1 MERIWLEH
9 YPKGVPADIIDQ
21 AAAYTSLADL
31 FEQSCRQY
39 AHNTAY
45 ISMGASMSYTQTYE
59 KAQAFAA
66 WLQSQGV
73 GKGDRVALMMPNLLQ
88 YPVCLFGTLMAG
100 AVVVNTNPLY
110 TAHELHHQLE
120 DSGATTV
127 VVAENFAGTLQQA
140 LPETAV
146 KRIIV
151 TSLGEMLG
159 FPKGLITDLVVRHV
173 KKLVPAWKIP
183 GALRLHQVLAAGARR
198 TYQRP
203 TLTHD
208 DLAALQYTGGTTGVA
223 KGAMLSHGN
232 LIANVC
238 QAHGWIKPFC
248 QGERECIVTALPLYH
263 IFALTA
269 NCLTFMKL
277 GASNLLIVNPRDIPG
292 FVKELGTVKFTALT
306 GVNTLFNALLN
317 NADFA
322 KLDFSSLHTTLG
334 GGMAVQ
340 EAIAAR
346 WLKITGKPIAQAYGL
361 TETSPAVTIN
371 PLDKVDFNGSIGLPV
386 PSTDVAVRTDNREMA
401 IGESGEICVKGP
413 QVTAGY
419 WNRPEETAKVFDAD
433 GWLMTGDIGYMNDKG
448 YVFLLDRKKDMI
460 LVSGFNVYPNE
471 VEAAAIEHPGI
482 LEAAAIGVPNG
493 PSGEVVKLYVIRKD
507 PTLTEADVIA
517 HCRTLLTGYKVPKF
531 VEFRDDLPRS
541 NVGKILRKELRK
553 QETAGNPTDRPA

>member
-9 YPKGVPADIIDQ
+9 YPEGVPADITDQ
-21 AAAYTSLADL
+21 AAAYESLADL

-39 AHNTAY
+39 AGNTAY
-45 ISMGASMSYTQTYE
+45 VSMGASMTYAQTLA
-59 KAQAFAA
+59 KARAFAA
-66 WLQSQGV
+66 WLQAQGV

-88 YPVCLFGTLMAG
+88 YPICLFGTLMAG

-110 TAHELHHQLE
+110 TAHELHHQLS
-120 DSGATTV
+120 DSGTTTV
-127 VVAENFAGTLQQA
+127 VVAENFAHTLQQA
-140 LPETAV
+140 MPDTQV
-146 KRIIV
+146 KRVVV

-173 KKLVPAWKIP
+173 KKLVPAWNIP
-183 GALRLHQVLAAGARR
+183 GALRLRDVLAEGARAP
-198 TYQRP
+198 YHRP
-203 TLTHD
+203 ALTHA

-232 LIANVC
+232 LVSNVC
-238 QAHGWIKPFC
+238 QAYAWVRPYCTGD
-248 QGERECIVTALPLYH
+248 RECIVTALPLYH

-269 NCLTFMKL
+269 NCLTFMRL

-292 FVKELGTVKFTALT
+292 FIKELGKVRFTALT

-317 NADFA
+317 NPDFS
-322 KLDFSSLHTTLG
+322 KLDFSGLNLTLG

-346 WLKITGKPIAQAYGL
+346 WLKTTGKPIAQAYGL

-371 PLDKVDFNGSIGLPV
+371 PFDKVDFNGSIGLPV
-386 PSTDVAVRTDNREMA
+386 PSTDVAVRNENRTMA

-433 GWLMTGDIGYMNDKG
+433 GWLLTGDIGYMNDKG

-493 PSGEVVKLYVIRKD
+493 ASGEVVKLYVIRKD
-507 PTLTEADVIA
+507 PNLTEADVIA

-531 VEFRDDLPRS
+531 VEFREDLPRS
-541 NVGKILRKELRK
+541 NVGKILRKELRNEADK
-553 QETAGNPTDRPA
+553 PSA

>member
-9 YPKGVPADIIDQ
+9 YPEGVPADITDQ
-21 AAAYTSLADL
+21 AAAFDSLADL

-39 AHNTAY
+39 AGNTAY
-45 ISMGASMSYTQTYE
+45 ISMGASMTYAQTRD

-73 GKGDRVALMMPNLLQ
+73 EKGDRVALMMPNLLQ

-100 AVVVNTNPLY
+100 AAVVNTNPLY
-110 TAHELHHQLE
+110 TAHELNHQLV

-127 VVAENFAGTLQQA
+127 VVAENFAHTLQQA
-140 LPETAV
+140 LPGTQV
-146 KRIIV
+146 KRVVV

-159 FPKGLITDLVVRHV
+159 FPKGAITDLVVRHV
-173 KKLVPAWKIP
+173 KKMVPAWKIP
-183 GALRLHQVLAAGARR
+183 GALRLRDVLAAGARA
-198 TYQRP
+198 P
-203 TLTHD
+203 FHPPALTHD

-232 LIANVC
+232 LVSNVC
-238 QAHGWIKPFC
+238 QAYAWVRPFC
-248 QGERECIVTALPLYH
+248 NGDRECIVTALPLYH

-269 NCLTFMKL
+269 NCLTFMRL
-277 GASNLLIVNPRDIPG
+277 GASNLLIVNPRDIPA
-292 FVKELGTVKFTALT
+292 FIKEMGKVRFTALT

-317 NADFA
+317 HPDFS
-322 KLDFSSLHTTLG
+322 KLDFSSLQTTLG

-340 EAIAAR
+340 EAIAQR

-386 PSTDVAVRTDNREMA
+386 SSTDVAVRNDNRTVA

-433 GWLMTGDIGYMNDKG
+433 GWLLTGDIGYMNDKG

-493 PSGEVVKLYVIRKD
+493 ASGEVVKLYVIRKD
-507 PTLTEADVIA
+507 PNLTEADVIA
-517 HCRTLLTGYKVPKF
+517 HCRKLLTGYKVPKY
-531 VEFRDDLPRS
+531 VEFREDLPRS
-541 NVGKILRKELRK
+541 NVGKILRKELRNEK
-553 QETAGNPTDRPA
+553 KA

>member
-9 YPKGVPADIIDQ
+9 YPEGVPADITDQ
-21 AAAYTSLADL
+21 AAAYESLADL

-39 AHNTAY
+39 AGNTAY
-45 ISMGASMSYTQTYE
+45 VSMGASMTYAQTLDQ
-59 KAQAFAA
+59 ARAFAA
-66 WLQSQGV
+66 WLQAQGV

-88 YPVCLFGTLMAG
+88 YPICLFGTLMAG

-110 TAHELHHQLE
+110 TAYELHHQLS

-127 VVAENFAGTLQQA
+127 VVAENFAHTLQQA
-140 LPETAV
+140 MVMPDTQV
-146 KRIIV
+146 KRVVV
-151 TSLGEMLG
+151 TSLGELLG

-173 KKLVPAWKIP
+173 KKLVPAWNIP
-183 GALRLHQVLAAGARR
+183 GALRLRDVLAEGARAP
-198 TYQRP
+198 YHRP
-203 TLTHD
+203 ALTHA

-232 LIANVC
+232 LVSNVC
-238 QAHGWIKPFC
+238 QAYAWVSPYCTGD
-248 QGERECIVTALPLYH
+248 RECIVTALPLYH

-269 NCLTFMKL
+269 NCLTFMRL

-292 FVKELGTVKFTALT
+292 FIKELGKVKFTALT

-317 NADFA
+317 NPEFS
-322 KLDFSSLHTTLG
+322 KLDFSGLNLTLG

-346 WLKITGKPIAQAYGL
+346 WLKATGKPIAQAYGL

-371 PLDKVDFNGSIGLPV
+371 PFDKVDFNGSIGLPV
-386 PSTDVAVRTDNREMA
+386 PSTEVAVRNDSRTVA

-433 GWLMTGDIGYMNDKG
+433 GWLLTGDIGYMNDKG

-493 PSGEVVKLYVIRKD
+493 ASGEVVKLYVIRKD
-507 PTLTEADVIA
+507 PNLTEADVIA

-531 VEFRDDLPRS
+531 VEFREDLPRS

-553 QETAGNPTDRPA
+553 EADKPSA

>member
-9 YPKGVPADIIDQ
+9 YPEGVPADITDQ
-21 AAAYTSLADL
+21 AAAFDSLVDL

-39 AHNTAY
+39 AGNTAY
-45 ISMGASMSYTQTYE
+45 VSMGASLTYAQTLD
-59 KAQAFAA
+59 KARAFAG
-66 WLQSQGV
+66 WLQAQGV
-73 GKGDRVALMMPNLLQ
+73 SKGDRVALMMPNLLQ
-88 YPVCLFGTLMAG
+88 YPICLFGTLMAG
-100 AVVVNTNPLY
+100 ATVVNTNPLY
-110 TAHELHHQLE
+110 TPHELHHQLA

-127 VVAENFAGTLQQA
+127 VVAENFAHTLQEAMPGTQ
-140 LPETAV
+140 V
-146 KRIIV
+146 KRVVV
-151 TSLGEMLG
+151 TSLGELLG

-173 KKLVPAWKIP
+173 KKMVPAWNIP
-183 GALRLHQVLAAGARR
+183 GALRLREVLAEGARASYR
-198 TYQRP
+198 RP
-203 TLTHD
+203 ALTHA

-232 LIANVC
+232 LVANVC
-238 QAHGWIKPFC
+238 QAYAWVRPYC
-248 QGERECIVTALPLYH
+248 QGDRECIVTALPLYH

-269 NCLTFMKL
+269 NCLTFMRL

-292 FVKELGTVKFTALT
+292 FVKELGKARFTALT

-317 NADFA
+317 HPDFA
-322 KLDFSSLHTTLG
+322 RLDFSSLNITLG

-340 EAIAAR
+340 EAIAER
-346 WLKITGKPIAQAYGL
+346 WLKTTGKPIAQAYGL

-386 PSTDVAVRTDNREMA
+386 PSTDVAIRNDNRTMA

-433 GWLMTGDIGYMNDKG
+433 GWLLTGDIGYMNDKG

-482 LEAAAIGVPNG
+482 LEAAAIGVPG
-493 PSGEVVKLYVIRKD
+493 GASGEAVKLYVIRKD
-507 PTLTEADVIA
+507 PNLTEADVIA
-517 HCRTLLTGYKVPKF
+517 HCRKLLTGYKVPKF
-531 VEFRDDLPRS
+531 VEFREDLPRS
-541 NVGKILRKELRK
+541 NVGKILRKELRNEK
-553 QETAGNPTDRPA
+553 AQQTA

>member
-9 YPKGVPADIIDQ
+9 YPEGVPADITDQ
-21 AAAYTSLADL
+21 AAAFDSLADL

-39 AHNTAY
+39 AGNTAY
-45 ISMGASMSYTQTYE
+45 ISMGASMTYAQTRD

-73 GKGDRVALMMPNLLQ
+73 EKGDRVALMMPNLLQ

-100 AVVVNTNPLY
+100 AAVVNTNPLY
-110 TAHELHHQLE
+110 TAHELNHQLV

-127 VVAENFAGTLQQA
+127 VVAENFAHTLQQA
-140 LPETAV
+140 LPGTQV
-146 KRIIV
+146 KRVVV

-159 FPKGLITDLVVRHV
+159 FPKGAITDLVVRHV
-173 KKLVPAWKIP
+173 KKMVPAWKIP
-183 GALRLHQVLAAGARR
+183 GALRLRDVLAAGARA
-198 TYQRP
+198 P
-203 TLTHD
+203 FHPPALTHD

-223 KGAMLSHGN
+223 KGAMLTHGN
-232 LIANVC
+232 LVSNVC
-238 QAHGWIKPFC
+238 QAYAWVRPFC
-248 QGERECIVTALPLYH
+248 NGDRECIVTALPLYH

-269 NCLTFMKL
+269 NCLTFMRL
-277 GASNLLIVNPRDIPG
+277 GASNLLIVNPRDIPA
-292 FVKELGTVKFTALT
+292 FIKEMGKVRFTALT

-317 NADFA
+317 HPDFS
-322 KLDFSSLHTTLG
+322 KLDFSSLQTTLG

-340 EAIAAR
+340 EAIAQR
-346 WLKITGKPIAQAYGL
+346 WLKTTGKPIAQAYGL

-386 PSTDVAVRTDNREMA
+386 SSTDVAVRNDNRTVA

-433 GWLMTGDIGYMNDKG
+433 GWLLTGDIGYMNDKG

-493 PSGEVVKLYVIRKD
+493 ASGEVVKLYVIRKD
-507 PTLTEADVIA
+507 PNLTEADVIA
-517 HCRTLLTGYKVPKF
+517 HCRKLLTGYKVPKY
-531 VEFRDDLPRS
+531 VEFREDLPRS
-541 NVGKILRKELRK
+541 NVGKILRKELRNEK
-553 QETAGNPTDRPA
+553 KA

>member
-9 YPKGVPADIIDQ
+9 YPEGVPADITDQ
-21 AAAYTSLADL
+21 AAAFDSLADL
-31 FEQSCRQY
+31 FEQSCGQY
-39 AHNTAY
+39 AGNTAY
-45 ISMGASMSYTQTYE
+45 ISMGASMTYAQTRD
-59 KAQAFAA
+59 KAHAFAA

-73 GKGDRVALMMPNLLQ
+73 EKGDRVALMMPNLLQ

-100 AVVVNTNPLY
+100 AAVVNTNPLY
-110 TAHELHHQLE
+110 TAHELNHQLV

-127 VVAENFAGTLQQA
+127 VVAENFAHTLQQA
-140 LPETAV
+140 LPGTQV
-146 KRIIV
+146 KRVVV

-159 FPKGLITDLVVRHV
+159 FPKGAITDLVVRHV
-173 KKLVPAWKIP
+173 KKMVPAWKIP
-183 GALRLHQVLAAGARR
+183 GALRLRDVLAAGARAPFH
-198 TYQRP
+198 RP
-203 TLTHD
+203 ALTHD

-232 LIANVC
+232 LVSNVC
-238 QAHGWIKPFC
+238 QAYAWVRPFC
-248 QGERECIVTALPLYH
+248 NGDRECIVTALPLYH

-269 NCLTFMKL
+269 NCLTFMRL
-277 GASNLLIVNPRDIPG
+277 GASNLLIVNPRDIPA
-292 FVKELGTVKFTALT
+292 FIKEMGKVRFTALT

-317 NADFA
+317 HPDFG
-322 KLDFSSLHTTLG
+322 KLDFSSLQTTLG

-340 EAIAAR
+340 EAIAQR
-346 WLKITGKPIAQAYGL
+346 WLKTTGKPIAQAYGL

-386 PSTDVAVRTDNREMA
+386 SFTDVAVRNDNRTVA

-433 GWLMTGDIGYMNDKG
+433 GWLLTGDIGYMNDKG

-493 PSGEVVKLYVIRKD
+493 ASGEVVKLYVIRKD
-507 PTLTEADVIA
+507 PNLTEADVIA
-517 HCRTLLTGYKVPKF
+517 HCRKLLTGYKVPKY
-531 VEFRDDLPRS
+531 VEFREDLPRS
-541 NVGKILRKELRK
+541 NVGKILRKELRNEK
-553 QETAGNPTDRPA
+553 KA

>member
-1 MERIWLEH
+1 MEPIWLKH
-9 YPKGVPADIIDQ
+9 YPEGVPADITDQ
-21 AAAYTSLADL
+21 AEAYASLVDM
-31 FEQSCRQY
+31 FEESCRKY
-39 AHNTAY
+39 GNNTAY
-45 ISMGASMSYTQTYE
+45 ISMGVSLSYAQTHQ

-73 GKGDRVALMMPNLLQ
+73 GQGDRVALMMPNLLQ

-110 TAHELHHQLE
+110 TPHELHHQLT

-127 VVAENFAGTLQQA
+127 VVAENFAHTLQEAMPGTDVQR
-140 LPETAV
+140 V
-146 KRIIV
+146 VV

-159 FPKGLITDLVVRHV
+159 FPKALITDLVVRYV
-173 KKLVPAWKIP
+173 KKLVPAWTI
-183 GALRLHQVLAAGARR
+183 ANTVRLRDALAAGARANL
-198 TYQRP
+198 QRP
-203 TLTHD
+203 TLTAK

-232 LIANVC
+232 LVANVC
-238 QAHGWIKPFC
+238 QAHSWVKPFC

-292 FVKELGTVKFTALT
+292 FIKELGTVKFTALT

-317 NADFA
+317 NPQFA
-322 KLDFSSLHTTLG
+322 RLDFSHLNLTLG

-340 EAIAAR
+340 EAIAQR
-346 WLKITGKPIAQAYGL
+346 WLKLTGKPIAQAYGL

-386 PSTDVAVRTDNREMA
+386 SSTLVAVRTDNRDMA

-413 QVTAGY
+413 QVTSGY

-433 GWLMTGDIGYMNDKG
+433 GWLLTGDIGYMDDKG

-482 LEAAAIGVPNG
+482 LEAAAVGVPNG
-493 PSGEVVKLYVIRKD
+493 ASGEVVKLYVIRKD
-507 PTLTEADVIA
+507 PSLTEADVIA
-517 HCRTLLTGYKVPKF
+517 HCRKLLTGYKVPKF
-531 VEFRDDLPRS
+531 VEFREDLPRS
-541 NVGKILRKELRK
+541 NVGKILRKELRNEASK
-553 QETAGNPTDRPA
+553 K

>member
-9 YPKGVPADIIDQ
+9 YPEGVPADITDQ
-21 AAAYTSLADL
+21 AAAFDSLVDL

-39 AHNTAY
+39 AGNTAY
-45 ISMGASMSYTQTYE
+45 VSMGASLTYAQTLD
-59 KAQAFAA
+59 KARAFAG
-66 WLQSQGV
+66 WLQAQGV
-73 GKGDRVALMMPNLLQ
+73 SKGDRVALMMPNLLQ
-88 YPVCLFGTLMAG
+88 YPICLFGTLMAG
-100 AVVVNTNPLY
+100 AAVVNTNPLY
-110 TAHELHHQLE
+110 TPHELHHQLT
-120 DSGATTV
+120 DSGTTTV
-127 VVAENFAGTLQQA
+127 VVAENFAHTLQEAMFGTQ
-140 LPETAV
+140 V
-146 KRIIV
+146 KRVVV
-151 TSLGEMLG
+151 TSLGELLG

-173 KKLVPAWKIP
+173 KKMVPAWNIP
-183 GALRLHQVLAAGARR
+183 GALRLREVLAEGARASYR
-198 TYQRP
+198 RP
-203 TLTHD
+203 ALTHA

-232 LIANVC
+232 LVANVC
-238 QAHGWIKPFC
+238 QAYAWVRPYC
-248 QGERECIVTALPLYH
+248 QGDRECIVTALPLYH

-269 NCLTFMKL
+269 NCLTFMRL

-292 FVKELGTVKFTALT
+292 FVKELGKARFTALT

-317 NADFA
+317 HPDFA
-322 KLDFSSLHTTLG
+322 RLDFSSLNITLG

-340 EAIAAR
+340 EAIAER
-346 WLKITGKPIAQAYGL
+346 WLKTTGKPIAQAYGL

-386 PSTDVAVRTDNREMA
+386 PSTDVAIRNDNRTMA

-433 GWLMTGDIGYMNDKG
+433 GWLLTGDIGYMNDKG

-482 LEAAAIGVPNG
+482 LEAAAIGVPG
-493 PSGEVVKLYVIRKD
+493 GASGEVVKLYVIRKD
-507 PTLTEADVIA
+507 PNLTEADVIA
-517 HCRTLLTGYKVPKF
+517 HCRKLLTGYKVPKF
-531 VEFRDDLPRS
+531 VEFREDLPRS
-541 NVGKILRKELRK
+541 NVGKILRKELRDEK
-553 QETAGNPTDRPA
+553 AQQTA

>member
-9 YPKGVPADIIDQ
+9 YPEGVPADITDQ
-21 AAAYTSLADL
+21 AAAFDSLADL

-39 AHNTAY
+39 AGNTAY
-45 ISMGASMSYTQTYE
+45 ISMGASMTYAQTRD

-73 GKGDRVALMMPNLLQ
+73 EKGDRVALMMPNLLQ

-100 AVVVNTNPLY
+100 AAVVNTNPLY
-110 TAHELHHQLE
+110 TAHELNHQLV

-127 VVAENFAGTLQQA
+127 VVAENFAHTLQQA
-140 LPETAV
+140 LPGTQV
-146 KRIIV
+146 KRVVV

-159 FPKGLITDLVVRHV
+159 FPKGAITDLVVRHV
-173 KKLVPAWKIP
+173 KKMVPAWKIP
-183 GALRLHQVLAAGARR
+183 GALRLRDVLAAGARA
-198 TYQRP
+198 P
-203 TLTHD
+203 FHPPALTHD

-232 LIANVC
+232 LVSNVC
-238 QAHGWIKPFC
+238 QAYAWVRPFC
-248 QGERECIVTALPLYH
+248 NGDRECIVTALPLYH

-269 NCLTFMKL
+269 NCLTFMRL
-277 GASNLLIVNPRDIPG
+277 GASNLLIVNPRDIPA
-292 FVKELGTVKFTALT
+292 FIKEMGKVRFTALT

-317 NADFA
+317 HPDFS
-322 KLDFSSLHTTLG
+322 KLDFSSLQTTLG

-340 EAIAAR
+340 EAIAQR

-386 PSTDVAVRTDNREMA
+386 SFTDVAVRNDNRTVA

-433 GWLMTGDIGYMNDKG
+433 GWLLTGDIGYMNDKG

-493 PSGEVVKLYVIRKD
+493 ASGEVVKLYVIRKD
-507 PTLTEADVIA
+507 PNLTEADVIA
-517 HCRTLLTGYKVPKF
+517 HCRKLLTGYKVPKY
-531 VEFRDDLPRS
+531 VEFREDLPRS
-541 NVGKILRKELRK
+541 NVGKILRKELRNEK
-553 QETAGNPTDRPA
+553 KA

>member
-9 YPKGVPADIIDQ
+9 YPEGVPADITDQ
-21 AAAYTSLADL
+21 AAAYGSLVDL
-31 FEQSCRQY
+31 FEDSCRLY

-45 ISMGASMSYTQTYE
+45 ISMGASMSYLQTYE
-59 KAQAFAA
+59 RAQAFAA

-73 GKGDRVALMMPNLLQ
+73 EKGDRVALMMPNLLQ
-88 YPVCLFGTLMAG
+88 YPICLFGTLMAG

-110 TAHELHHQLE
+110 TAHELHHQLT

-127 VVAENFAGTLQQA
+127 VVAENFANTLQQA
-140 LPETAV
+140 MAMQGTSV
-146 KRIIV
+146 KRVIV
-151 TSLGEMLG
+151 TSLGEMLS

-173 KKLVPAWKIP
+173 KKMVPAWRIP
-183 GALRLHQVLAAGARR
+183 GAVSLRRVLAAGAHA

-203 TLTHD
+203 ALSHD

-232 LIANVC
+232 LVSNVC
-238 QAHGWIKPFC
+238 QAYSWVKPFC
-248 QGERECIVTALPLYH
+248 QGERECVVTALPLYH

-277 GASNLLIVNPRDIPG
+277 GASNLLIVNPRDIPA
-292 FVKELGTVKFTALT
+292 FVKDLGTVKFTALT

-317 NADFA
+317 NPDFA

-346 WLKITGKPIAQAYGL
+346 WLQATGKPIAQAYGL

-386 PSTDVAVRTDNREMA
+386 SSTDVAVRTDNRTMA

-493 PSGEVVKLYVIRKD
+493 ASGEVVKLYVIRKD
-507 PTLTEADVIA
+507 PNLTEADVIA

-553 QETAGNPTDRPA
+553 QDPAVKA

>member
-1 MERIWLEH
+1 MEPIWLKH
-9 YPKGVPADIIDQ
+9 YPEGVPADITDQ
-21 AAAYTSLADL
+21 ADAYASLVDM
-31 FEQSCRQY
+31 FEESCRKY
-39 AHNTAY
+39 GNNTAY
-45 ISMGASMSYTQTYE
+45 ISMGVSLSYAQTHQ

-73 GKGDRVALMMPNLLQ
+73 GQGDRVALMMPNLLQ

-110 TAHELHHQLE
+110 TPHELHHQLT

-127 VVAENFAGTLQQA
+127 VVAENFAHTLQEAMPGTDVQR
-140 LPETAV
+140 V
-146 KRIIV
+146 VV

-159 FPKGLITDLVVRHV
+159 FPKALLTDLVVRYV
-173 KKLVPAWKIP
+173 KKLVPDWTIANTVR
-183 GALRLHQVLAAGARR
+183 LRDALAAGARAN
-198 TYQRP
+198 YQRP
-203 TLTHD
+203 TLTAK

-232 LIANVC
+232 LVANVC
-238 QAHGWIKPFC
+238 QAHSWVKPFC

-292 FVKELGTVKFTALT
+292 FIKELGTVKFTALT

-317 NADFA
+317 NPQFA
-322 KLDFSSLHTTLG
+322 KLDFSHLNLTLG

-340 EAIAAR
+340 EAIAQR
-346 WLKITGKPIAQAYGL
+346 WLKLTGKPIAQAYGL

-386 PSTDVAVRTDNREMA
+386 SSTLVAVRTDNRDMA

-413 QVTAGY
+413 QVTSGY

-433 GWLMTGDIGYMNDKG
+433 GWLLTGDIGYMDNEG

-482 LEAAAIGVPNG
+482 LEAAAVGVPNG
-493 PSGEVVKLYVIRKD
+493 ASGEVVKLYVIRKD
-507 PTLTEADVIA
+507 PSLTEADVIA
-517 HCRTLLTGYKVPKF
+517 HCRKLLTGYKVPKF
-531 VEFRDDLPRS
+531 VEFREDLPRS
-541 NVGKILRKELRK
+541 NVGKILRKELRNEASK
-553 QETAGNPTDRPA
+553 K

>member
-9 YPKGVPADIIDQ
+9 YPEGVPADITDQ
-21 AAAYTSLADL
+21 AAAYESLADL

-39 AHNTAY
+39 AGNTAY
-45 ISMGASMSYTQTYE
+45 VSMGASMTYAQTLA
-59 KAQAFAA
+59 KARAFAA
-66 WLQSQGV
+66 WLQAQGV

-88 YPVCLFGTLMAG
+88 YPICLFGTLMAG

-110 TAHELHHQLE
+110 TAHELHHQLS
-120 DSGATTV
+120 DSGTTTV
-127 VVAENFAGTLQQA
+127 VVAENFAHTLQQA
-140 LPETAV
+140 MLGTQV
-146 KRIIV
+146 KRV
-151 TSLGEMLG
+151 VMTSLGEMLG

-173 KKLVPAWKIP
+173 KKLVPAWNIP
-183 GALRLHQVLAAGARR
+183 GALRLRDVLVEGARAP
-198 TYQRP
+198 YHRP
-203 TLTHD
+203 ALTHA

-232 LIANVC
+232 LVSNVC
-238 QAHGWIKPFC
+238 QAYAWVRPYCTGD
-248 QGERECIVTALPLYH
+248 RECIVTALPLYH

-269 NCLTFMKL
+269 NCLTFMRL

-292 FVKELGTVKFTALT
+292 FIKELGKVRFTALT

-317 NADFA
+317 NPDFS
-322 KLDFSSLHTTLG
+322 KLDFSGLNLTLG

-346 WLKITGKPIAQAYGL
+346 WLKTTGKPIAQAYGL

-371 PLDKVDFNGSIGLPV
+371 PFDKVDFNGSIGLPV
-386 PSTDVAVRTDNREMA
+386 PSTDVAVRNENRTMA

-433 GWLMTGDIGYMNDKG
+433 GWLLTGDIGYMNDKG

-493 PSGEVVKLYVIRKD
+493 ASGEVVKLYVIRKD
-507 PTLTEADVIA
+507 PNLTEADVIA

-531 VEFRDDLPRS
+531 VEFREDLPRS

-553 QETAGNPTDRPA
+553 EADKPSA

>member
-9 YPKGVPADIIDQ
+9 YPEGVPADITDQ
-21 AAAYTSLADL
+21 AAAYASLADL
-31 FEQSCRQY
+31 FEQSCGQY
-39 AHNTAY
+39 AGNTAY
-45 ISMGASMSYTQTYE
+45 VSMGASLTYAQTLD
-59 KAQAFAA
+59 KARAFAA

-73 GKGDRVALMMPNLLQ
+73 AKGDRVALMMPNLLQ
-88 YPVCLFGTLMAG
+88 YPICLFGTLMAG

-110 TAHELHHQLE
+110 TAHELHHQLS

-127 VVAENFAGTLQQA
+127 VVAENFAHTLQDA
-140 LPETAV
+140 LRDTQV
-146 KRIIV
+146 KRVVV
-151 TSLGEMLG
+151 TSLGELLG

-173 KKLVPAWKIP
+173 KKMVPAWRIP
-183 GALRLHQVLAAGARR
+183 GAVRLSDALAEGARAS
-198 TYQRP
+198 YHRP
-203 TLTHD
+203 TLTHA

-232 LIANVC
+232 LVSNVC
-238 QAHGWIKPFC
+238 QAYAWVRPYC
-248 QGERECIVTALPLYH
+248 QGDRECIVTALPLYH

-269 NCLTFMKL
+269 NCLTFMRL

-292 FVKELGTVKFTALT
+292 FVKELGKTRFTALT

-317 NADFA
+317 NPDFG
-322 KLDFSSLHTTLG
+322 KLDFSGLNITLG

-346 WLKITGKPIAQAYGL
+346 WLKTTGKPIAQAYGL

-386 PSTDVAVRTDNREMA
+386 PSTDVSVRNDNRTMA

-413 QVTAGY
+413 QVTTGY

-433 GWLMTGDIGYMNDKG
+433 GWLLTGDIGYMNDKG

-482 LEAAAIGVPNG
+482 LEAAAIGVPG
-493 PSGEVVKLYVIRKD
+493 GASGEVVKLYVIRKD
-507 PTLTEADVIA
+507 PNLTEADVIA
-517 HCRTLLTGYKVPKF
+517 HCRKLLTGYKVPKF
-531 VEFRDDLPRS
+531 VEFREDLPRS
-541 NVGKILRKELRK
+541 NVGKILRKELRREETK
-553 QETAGNPTDRPA
+553 QPA

>member
-1 MERIWLEH
+1 MEPIWLEH
-9 YPKGVPADIIDQ
+9 YPKGVPADITDQ
-21 AAAYTSLADL
+21 AAACASLAEL
-31 FEQSCRQY
+31 FEDSCRQY
-39 AHNTAY
+39 ANNTAY
-45 ISMGASMSYTQTYE
+45 ISMGVSITYE
-59 KAQAFAA
+59 QTRQKAQAFAA

-73 GKGDRVALMMPNLLQ
+73 KKGDRVALMMPNLLQ
-88 YPVCLFGTLMAG
+88 YPICLFGTLMAG

-110 TAHELHHQLE
+110 TAHELHHQLA

-127 VVAENFAGTLQQA
+127 VVAENFARTLQDA
-140 LPETAV
+140 LPGTAV
-146 KRIIV
+146 QRIVV
-151 TSLGEMLG
+151 TALGDMLG
-159 FPKGLITDLVVRHV
+159 FPKRLVVNLVVRHV
-173 KKLVPAWKIP
+173 KKMVPAWNLP
-183 GALRLHQVLAAGARR
+183 GAHRFNDVLKAGQQAGF
-198 TYQRP
+198 QRP
-203 TLTHD
+203 ALAHA

-232 LIANVC
+232 LVSNVI
-238 QAHGWIKPFC
+238 QAYNWVRPYCK
-248 QGERECIVTALPLYH
+248 GEKECVVTALPLYH

-317 NADFA
+317 NPDFA
-322 KLDFSSLHTTLG
+322 KLDFSSLHTSLG

-340 EAIAAR
+340 EAIAQR
-346 WLKITGKPIAQAYGL
+346 WLQVTGKPIAQAYGL

-386 PSTDVAVRTDNREMA
+386 PSTLVAIREDNREMA

-419 WNRPEETAKVFDAD
+419 WNRPEETAKTFDAD
-433 GWLMTGDIGYMNDKG
+433 GWLLTGDIGYINDKG

-482 LEAAAIGVPNG
+482 LEAAAIGVPSG
-493 PSGEVVKLYVIRKD
+493 HSGEVVKLYVIRKD
-507 PTLTEADVIA
+507 PALTEADVIA
-517 HCRTLLTGYKVPKF
+517 HCRKLLTGYKVPKF
-531 VEFRDDLPRS
+531 VEFREDLPRS
-541 NVGKILRKELRK
+541 NVGKILRKELRN
-553 QETAGNPTDRPA
+553 QVLAGPA

>member
-9 YPKGVPADIIDQ
+9 YPEGVPADITDQ
-21 AAAYTSLADL
+21 AAAYESLADL

-39 AHNTAY
+39 AGNTAY
-45 ISMGASMSYTQTYE
+45 VSMGASMTYAQTLE
-59 KAQAFAA
+59 KARAFAA
-66 WLQSQGV
+66 WLQTQGV
-73 GKGDRVALMMPNLLQ
+73 VKGDRVALMMPNLLQ
-88 YPVCLFGTLMAG
+88 YPICLFGTLMAG

-110 TAHELHHQLE
+110 TAHELHHQLS
-120 DSGATTV
+120 DSGTTTV
-127 VVAENFAGTLQQA
+127 VVAENFARTLQQA
-140 LPETAV
+140 MPGTQV
-146 KRIIV
+146 KRV
-151 TSLGEMLG
+151 VMTSLGEMLG

-173 KKLVPAWKIP
+173 KKLVPAWNIP
-183 GALRLHQVLAAGARR
+183 GVLRLRDVLAEGARAP
-198 TYQRP
+198 YHRP
-203 TLTHD
+203 ALTHA

-232 LIANVC
+232 LVSNVC
-238 QAHGWIKPFC
+238 QAYAWVRPYCTGD
-248 QGERECIVTALPLYH
+248 RECIVTALPLYH

-269 NCLTFMKL
+269 NCLTFMRL

-292 FVKELGTVKFTALT
+292 FIKELGKVRFTALT

-317 NADFA
+317 NPDFS
-322 KLDFSSLHTTLG
+322 KLDFSGLNLTLG

-346 WLKITGKPIAQAYGL
+346 WLKTTGKPIAQAYGL

-371 PLDKVDFNGSIGLPV
+371 PFDKVDFNGSIGLPV
-386 PSTDVAVRTDNREMA
+386 PSTDVAVRNENRTMA

-433 GWLMTGDIGYMNDKG
+433 GWLLTGDIGYMNDKG

-493 PSGEVVKLYVIRKD
+493 ASGEVVKLYVIRKD
-507 PTLTEADVIA
+507 PNLTEADVIA

-531 VEFRDDLPRS
+531 VEFREDLPRS
-541 NVGKILRKELRK
+541 NVGKILRKELRNEADK
-553 QETAGNPTDRPA
+553 PA

>member
-9 YPKGVPADIIDQ
+9 YPEGVPADITDQ
-21 AAAYTSLADL
+21 AAAFDSLADL

-39 AHNTAY
+39 AGNTAY
-45 ISMGASMSYTQTYE
+45 ISMGASMTYAQTRD

-73 GKGDRVALMMPNLLQ
+73 EKGDRVALMMPNLLQ

-100 AVVVNTNPLY
+100 AAVVNTNPLY
-110 TAHELHHQLE
+110 TAHELNHQLV

-127 VVAENFAGTLQQA
+127 VVAENFAHTLQQA
-140 LPETAV
+140 LPGTQV
-146 KRIIV
+146 KRVVV

-159 FPKGLITDLVVRHV
+159 FPKGAITDLVVRHV
-173 KKLVPAWKIP
+173 KKMVPAWKIP
-183 GALRLHQVLAAGARR
+183 GALRLRDVLAAGARA
-198 TYQRP
+198 P
-203 TLTHD
+203 FHPPALAHD

-232 LIANVC
+232 LVSNVC
-238 QAHGWIKPFC
+238 QAYAWVRPFC
-248 QGERECIVTALPLYH
+248 NGDRECIVTALPLYH

-269 NCLTFMKL
+269 NCLTFMRL
-277 GASNLLIVNPRDIPG
+277 GASNLLIVNPRDIPA
-292 FVKELGTVKFTALT
+292 FIKEMGKVRFTALT

-317 NADFA
+317 HPDFS
-322 KLDFSSLHTTLG
+322 KLDFSSLQTTLG

-340 EAIAAR
+340 EAIAQR
-346 WLKITGKPIAQAYGL
+346 WLKTTGKPIAQAYGL

-386 PSTDVAVRTDNREMA
+386 SSTDVAVRNDNRTVA

-433 GWLMTGDIGYMNDKG
+433 GWLLTGDIGYMNDKG

-493 PSGEVVKLYVIRKD
+493 ASGEVVKLYVIRKD
-507 PTLTEADVIA
+507 PNLTEADVIA
-517 HCRTLLTGYKVPKF
+517 HCRKLLTGYKVPKY
-531 VEFRDDLPRS
+531 VEFREDLPRS
-541 NVGKILRKELRK
+541 NVGKILRKELRNEK
-553 QETAGNPTDRPA
+553 KA

>member
-9 YPKGVPADIIDQ
+9 YPEGVPADITDQ
-21 AAAYTSLADL
+21 AAAFGSLADL

-39 AHNTAY
+39 AGNTAY
-45 ISMGASMSYTQTYE
+45 ISMGASMTYAQTRD

-73 GKGDRVALMMPNLLQ
+73 EKGDRVALMMPNLLQ

-100 AVVVNTNPLY
+100 AAVVNTNPLY
-110 TAHELHHQLE
+110 TAHELNHQLV

-127 VVAENFAGTLQQA
+127 VVAENFAHTLQQA
-140 LPETAV
+140 LPGTQV
-146 KRIIV
+146 KRVVV

-159 FPKGLITDLVVRHV
+159 FPKGAITDLVVRHV
-173 KKLVPAWKIP
+173 KKMVPAWKIP
-183 GALRLHQVLAAGARR
+183 GALRLRDVLAAGARA
-198 TYQRP
+198 P
-203 TLTHD
+203 FHPPALTHD

-232 LIANVC
+232 LVSNVC
-238 QAHGWIKPFC
+238 QAYAWVRPFC
-248 QGERECIVTALPLYH
+248 NGDRECIVTALPLYH

-269 NCLTFMKL
+269 NCLTFMRL
-277 GASNLLIVNPRDIPG
+277 GASNLLIVNPRDIPA
-292 FVKELGTVKFTALT
+292 FIKEMGKVRFTALT

-317 NADFA
+317 HPDFS
-322 KLDFSSLHTTLG
+322 KLDFSSLQTTLG

-340 EAIAAR
+340 EAIAQR
-346 WLKITGKPIAQAYGL
+346 WLKTTGKPIAQAYGL

-386 PSTDVAVRTDNREMA
+386 SSTDVAVRNDNRTVA

-433 GWLMTGDIGYMNDKG
+433 GWLLTGDIGYMNDKG

-493 PSGEVVKLYVIRKD
+493 ASGEVVKLYVIRKD
-507 PTLTEADVIA
+507 PNLTEADVIA
-517 HCRTLLTGYKVPKF
+517 HCRKLLTGYKVPKY
-531 VEFRDDLPRS
+531 VEFREDLPRS
-541 NVGKILRKELRK
+541 NVGKILRKELRNEK
-553 QETAGNPTDRPA
+553 KA

>member
-9 YPKGVPADIIDQ
+9 YPEGVPADITDQ
-21 AAAYTSLADL
+21 AAAFDSLVDL

-39 AHNTAY
+39 AGNTAY
-45 ISMGASMSYTQTYE
+45 VSMGASLTYAQTLD
-59 KAQAFAA
+59 KARAFAG
-66 WLQSQGV
+66 WLQAQGV
-73 GKGDRVALMMPNLLQ
+73 SKGDRVALMMPNLLQ
-88 YPVCLFGTLMAG
+88 YPICLFGTLMAG
-100 AVVVNTNPLY
+100 ATVVNTNPLY
-110 TAHELHHQLE
+110 TPHELHHQLA

-127 VVAENFAGTLQQA
+127 VVAENFAHTLQEA
-140 LPETAV
+140 MPGTPV
-146 KRIIV
+146 KRVVV
-151 TSLGEMLG
+151 TSLGELLG
-159 FPKGLITDLVVRHV
+159 FPKGMITDLVVRHV
-173 KKLVPAWKIP
+173 KKMVPAWNIP
-183 GALRLHQVLAAGARR
+183 GARRLREVLTEGARASYR
-198 TYQRP
+198 RP
-203 TLTHD
+203 ALTHA

-232 LIANVC
+232 LVANVC
-238 QAHGWIKPFC
+238 QAYAWVRPYC
-248 QGERECIVTALPLYH
+248 QGDRECIVTALPLYH

-269 NCLTFMKL
+269 NCLTFMRL

-292 FVKELGTVKFTALT
+292 FVKELGKARFTALT

-317 NADFA
+317 HPDFA
-322 KLDFSSLHTTLG
+322 RLDFSSLNITLG

-340 EAIAAR
+340 EAIAER
-346 WLKITGKPIAQAYGL
+346 WLKTTGKPIAQAYGL

-386 PSTDVAVRTDNREMA
+386 PSTDVAIRNENRTMA

-433 GWLMTGDIGYMNDKG
+433 GWLLTGDIGYMNDQG

-482 LEAAAIGVPNG
+482 LEAAAIGVPSG
-493 PSGEVVKLYVIRKD
+493 ASGEVVKLYVIRKD
-507 PTLTEADVIA
+507 PNLTEADVIA
-517 HCRTLLTGYKVPKF
+517 HCRKLLTGYKVPKF
-531 VEFRDDLPRS
+531 VEFREDLPRS
-541 NVGKILRKELRK
+541 NVGKILRKELRDEK
-553 QETAGNPTDRPA
+553 AQQPA

>member
-9 YPKGVPADIIDQ
+9 YPEGVPADITDQ
-21 AAAYTSLADL
+21 AAAFDSLADL

-39 AHNTAY
+39 AGNTAY
-45 ISMGASMSYTQTYE
+45 ISMGASMTYAQTRD

-73 GKGDRVALMMPNLLQ
+73 EKGDRVALMMPNLLQ

-100 AVVVNTNPLY
+100 AAVVNTNPLY
-110 TAHELHHQLE
+110 TAHELNHQLV

-127 VVAENFAGTLQQA
+127 VVAENFAHTLQQA
-140 LPETAV
+140 LPGTQV
-146 KRIIV
+146 KRVVV

-159 FPKGLITDLVVRHV
+159 FPKGAITDLVVRHV
-173 KKLVPAWKIP
+173 KKMVPAWKIP
-183 GALRLHQVLAAGARR
+183 GALRLRDVLAAGARAPFH
-198 TYQRP
+198 RP
-203 TLTHD
+203 ALTHD

-232 LIANVC
+232 LVSNVC
-238 QAHGWIKPFC
+238 QAYAWVRPFC
-248 QGERECIVTALPLYH
+248 NGDRECIVTALPLYH

-269 NCLTFMKL
+269 NCLTFMRL
-277 GASNLLIVNPRDIPG
+277 GASNLLIVNPRDIPA
-292 FVKELGTVKFTALT
+292 FIKEMGKVRFTALT

-317 NADFA
+317 HPDFS
-322 KLDFSSLHTTLG
+322 KLDFSSLQTTLG

-340 EAIAAR
+340 EAIAQR
-346 WLKITGKPIAQAYGL
+346 WLKTTGKPIAQAYGL

-386 PSTDVAVRTDNREMA
+386 SSTDVAVRNDNRTVA

-433 GWLMTGDIGYMNDKG
+433 GWLLTGDIGYMNDKG

-493 PSGEVVKLYVIRKD
+493 ASGEVVKLYVIRKD
-507 PTLTEADVIA
+507 PNLTEADVIA
-517 HCRTLLTGYKVPKF
+517 HCRKLLTGYKVPKY
-531 VEFRDDLPRS
+531 VEFREDLPRS
-541 NVGKILRKELRK
+541 NVGKILRKELRNEK
-553 QETAGNPTDRPA
+553 KA

>member
-9 YPKGVPADIIDQ
+9 YPEGVPADITEQ
-21 AAAYTSLADL
+21 AAAYASLADL
-31 FEQSCRQY
+31 FEQSCGQY
-39 AHNTAY
+39 AGNTAY
-45 ISMGASMSYTQTYE
+45 VSMGASLTYAQTLD
-59 KAQAFAA
+59 KARAFAA

-73 GKGDRVALMMPNLLQ
+73 AKGDRVALMMPNLLQ
-88 YPVCLFGTLMAG
+88 YPICLFGTLMAG

-110 TAHELHHQLE
+110 TAHELHHQLS

-127 VVAENFAGTLQQA
+127 VVAENFAHTLQEA
-140 LPETAV
+140 LRDTQV
-146 KRIIV
+146 KRVVV
-151 TSLGEMLG
+151 TSLGELLG
-159 FPKGLITDLVVRHV
+159 FPKGLVTDLVVRHV
-173 KKLVPAWKIP
+173 KKMVPAWRIP
-183 GALRLHQVLAAGARR
+183 GTVRLRDALAEGARAP
-198 TYQRP
+198 YHRP
-203 TLTHD
+203 TLTHA

-232 LIANVC
+232 LVSNVC
-238 QAHGWIKPFC
+238 QAYAWVRPYC
-248 QGERECIVTALPLYH
+248 QGDRECIVTALPLYH

-269 NCLTFMKL
+269 NCLTFMRL

-292 FVKELGTVKFTALT
+292 FVKELGKTRFTALT

-317 NADFA
+317 NPDFG
-322 KLDFSSLHTTLG
+322 KLDFSGLNITLG

-346 WLKITGKPIAQAYGL
+346 WLKTTGKPIAQAYGL

-371 PLDKVDFNGSIGLPV
+371 PLDKIDFNGSIGLPV
-386 PSTDVAVRTDNREMA
+386 PSTDVSVRNDNRTMA

-433 GWLMTGDIGYMNDKG
+433 GWLLTGDIGYMNDKG

-482 LEAAAIGVPNG
+482 LEAAAIGVPG
-493 PSGEVVKLYVIRKD
+493 GASGEVVKLYVIRKD
-507 PTLTEADVIA
+507 PNLTEADVIA
-517 HCRTLLTGYKVPKF
+517 HCRKLLTGYKVPKF
-531 VEFRDDLPRS
+531 VEFREDLPRS
-541 NVGKILRKELRK
+541 NVGKILRKELRREETK
-553 QETAGNPTDRPA
+553 QPA

>member
-1 MERIWLEH
+1 MEPIWLEH
-9 YPKGVPADIIDQ
+9 YPKGVPADITDQ
-21 AAAYTSLADL
+21 AAKYASLADL

-45 ISMGASMSYTQTYE
+45 ISMGATMNYEQTHR

-66 WLQSQGV
+66 WLQSRGIQ
-73 GKGDRVALMMPNLLQ
+73 KGDRVALMMPNLLQ
-88 YPVCLFGTLMAG
+88 YPICLFGTLMAG

-110 TAHELHHQLE
+110 TAHELHHQLS
-120 DSGATTV
+120 DSGATMV
-127 VVAENFAGTLQQA
+127 VVAENFAHTLQQA
-140 LPETAV
+140 LPNTQV
-146 KRIIV
+146 KQIVV

-159 FPKGLITDLVVRHV
+159 FPKGLLTDLVVRHI
-173 KKLVPAWKIP
+173 KKLIPAWRIP
-183 GALRLHQVLAAGARR
+183 GAMRLRDALAAGEKLDFHR
-198 TYQRP
+198 TA
-203 TLTHD
+203 LTHD

-232 LIANVC
+232 LVANVC
-238 QAHGWIKPFC
+238 QAYSWIRPYCK
-248 QGERECIVTALPLYH
+248 GERECIVTALPLYH

-269 NCLTFMKL
+269 NCLTFMRL

-292 FVKELGTVKFTALT
+292 LIKEMGSIQFTALT

-317 NADFA
+317 NPDFA
-322 KLDFSSLHTTLG
+322 KLDFSSLHTSLG

-346 WLKITGKPIAQAYGL
+346 WLKVTGKPIAQAYGL

-386 PSTDVAVRTDNREMA
+386 PSTSVAVRTDNRDMA
-401 IGESGEICVKGP
+401 IGEAGEICVKGP
-413 QVTAGY
+413 QVTSGY
-419 WNRPEETAKVFDAD
+419 WNRPEETKKVFDEE
-433 GWLMTGDIGYMNDKG
+433 GWLLTGDIGYMNDKG

-493 PSGEVVKLYVIRKD
+493 HSGEVVKLYVIRKD

-517 HCRTLLTGYKVPKF
+517 HCRKLLTGYKTPKF

-541 NVGKILRKELRK
+541 NVGKILRKELRAM
-553 QETAGNPTDRPA
+553 ETALKA